1 MLDSTKNSIKFRI
14 NNNYRNYLILNY
26 YSSGL
31 LKNSLPSQENIR
43 KLEEIK
49 ETVIS
54 STKEPIKNLS
64 KITNKEVVIID
75 YIDPLK
81 IIADF
86 INTEFFFDSQKTME
100 SILNIYETNMKGL
113 IDDFQISPMDQMK
126 LQKIKFIQ

>member
-1 MLDSTKNSIKFRI
+1 M
-14 NNNYRNYLILNY
+14 
-26 YSSGL
+26 
-31 LKNSLPSQENIR
+31 PSQENIR

>member
-14 NNNYRNYLILNY
+14 NNSYRNYLILNY

-31 LKNSLPSQENIR
+31 LKNSLPSEENLR

-49 ETVIS
+49 ELIIS
-54 STKEPIKNLS
+54 FTKEPLENLS
-64 KITNKEVVIID
+64 KITDKQLVIVD

-86 INTEFFFDSQKTME
+86 INSEFFFDSQKTMD
-100 SILNIYETNMKGL
+100 SILNIYETNMNGL
-113 IDDFQISPMDQMK
+113 IENFQISPMDQMK
-126 LQKIKFIQ
+126 LHKIKFI